1 MGQIIQWYPGH
12 MAKAFRLMRDNMK
25 YVDIV
30 FELVDARIPLSS
42 RNPEL
47 NDVLG
52 EKPRLL
58 VMTKTDLADP
68 ARTKEWMNYFKNQ
81 GLAVVA
87 LDSRDRKTPQI
98 ITKAAREVLAEKWE
112 RLAEKGVKEKAIRA
126 LVAGIPNVGKST
138 LLNHLVMKNVAITGD
153 RPGVTKKLQWLKTPT
168 NLELLDT
175 PGVLWPKFE
184 DQRVGQHLAMTGAI
198 KDQLINVDDIA
209 LVMLKF
215 MRTYNPT
222 AVIERY
228 KLSSDAWEKFSDVD
242 MLLEITKKLG
252 FKDDY
257 NRGGE
262 RLLFE
267 LRHGKL
273 GAYTIEMP
281 EDQIGEV
288 QDEQRAEEANDY
300 RR

>member
-12 MAKAFRLMRDNMK
+12 MAKAFRLMRENMK

-47 NDVLG
+47 DDVLG
-52 EKPRLL
+52 DKPRLL

-68 ARTKEWMNYFKNQ
+68 SRTKEWITYFETR

-87 LDSRDRKTPQI
+87 LDSRDRKTPQT
-98 ITKAAREVLAEKWE
+98 ITKAARKVLAEKWDH
-112 RLAEKGVKEKAIRA
+112 LLEKGVKDKAIRA

-175 PGVLWPKFE
+175 PGVLWPKFD

-209 LVMLKF
+209 LEVLKF
-215 MRTYNPT
+215 MREYNPKSIT
-222 AVIERY
+222 ERY
-228 KLSSDAWEKFSDVD
+228 KLSSDIWDEETDVNI
-242 MLLEITKKLG
+242 LLLITQKLG

-257 NRGGE
+257 NRAGE
-262 RLLFE
+262 RILLD
-267 LRHGKL
+267 LRRGKL
-273 GAYTIEMP
+273 GTYTIEVP
-281 EDQIGEV
+281 NDQIG
-288 QDEQRAEEANDY
+288 QNDVKNG
-300 RR
+300 